1 MRKALV
7 SDASSLWALYAAC
20 FPVPWPETDFLSFI
34 EHDTVIVTGDP
45 LIGMIII
52 RVVAGEAEVLSMA
65 VHPDHRKQGIAQSI
79 LAYSLNR
86 LAQQNVTQVFLE
98 VAQDNAAARALYARN
113 HFTQIGLRK
122 GYYDRGPLPP
132 MDALV
137 LGRTLTASM
146 IAPAC

>member
-1 MRKALV
+1 MRNAV
-7 SDASSLWALYAAC
+7 ISDARSLRALYAAC
-20 FPVPWPETDFLSFI
+20 FLASWPEADFHTFI
-34 EHDTVIVTGDP
+34 DHDTVIVTGDP
-45 LIGMIII
+45 LYGMIIA
-52 RVVAGEAEVLSMA
+52 RVVAGEAEVLSVA

-122 GYYDRGPLPP
+122 SYYDRGPLPP

-137 LGRTLTASM
+137 LGRTLTAST
-146 IAPAC
+146 IAPMR